1 MKLIKTLTW
10 GAAFTAGV
18 FFCGLAY
25 SSSASAQS
33 SSTSPRAQSPTQSQG
48 QNRGQSQAQNEQ
60 TITGELTRVMPDTKM
75 FTVKNASGSEMMFKY
90 NDQTAVTGAETNVA
104 GLATSSGSQVTV
116 MYRNESAGNVATK
129 IEVHQKK

>member
-10 GAAFTAGV
+10 SAAFTAGV

-25 SSSASAQS
+25 SSSASAATAQS
-33 SSTSPRAQSPTQSQG
+33 SSSSARAQTPAQT
-48 QNRGQSQAQNEQ
+48 QAQSEQ
-60 TITGELTRVMPDTKM
+60 TITGELTRVMADSKM
-75 FTVKNASGSEMMFKY
+75 FTVKSASGAEMMFKY

-116 MYRNESAGNVATK
+116 MYRNENTGNIATK